1 MCGRYVSARND
12 HELRLLFDV
21 ERRVGEALAP
31 SYNIAPTQHVRIVRE
46 EAGGDGGAAVREM
59 RNARWGLL
67 PVWAKDRRMASRLIN
82 ARSETVTDKPAFR
95 AAATRRRC
103 VLPADGYYEWQRTDG
118 GKVPYYLHGAEEEAL
133 AFAGLYERWADPDA
147 GGDDP
152 DRWVWT
158 CTVLTRPASDSL
170 GRIHDRA
177 PVVLPMD
184 MVGDWLDPETSAKE
198 RVREILDAVPEPHLV
213 PRRVGGAVGSPR
225 NNDPSLL
232 AEVG

>member
-21 ERRVGEALAP
+21 ERRVGESLAP
-31 SYNIAPTQHVRIVRE
+31 SYNIAPTQWVRIVRE
-46 EAGGDGGAAVREM
+46 EPGDGAAVREM

-82 ARSETVTDKPAFR
+82 ARSETVADKPAFR
-95 AAATRRRC
+95 AAAVRRRC
-103 VLPADGYYEWQRTDG
+103 VLPADGYYEWQRTPG

-133 AFAGLYERWADPDA
+133 AFAGLYERWADPGF

-158 CTVLTRPASDSL
+158 CTVLTRPASDTL

-177 PVVLPMD
+177 PVVLPWD
-184 MVGDWLDPETSAKE
+184 MVGDWLDPEATDKA
-198 RVREILDAVPEPHLV
+198 RVREMLDAVPEPHLV
-213 PRRVGGAVGSPR
+213 PRRVGPAVGSPR

-232 AEVG
+232 AEAG